1 MLRNWRGAEAERIA
15 REAGLG
21 ALRQGAEV
29 LLTEAQNEAP
39 VETGTLRRSGTVTE
53 ATDRVYV
60 SFNTPYAVR
69 QHEELEWR
77 HPLGGKAKY
86 LEDPFKR
93 MRDKIKRA
101 VQLATKKAL
110 RERR

>member
-1 MLRNWRGAEAERIA
+1 MLKFWRDAQVVKAA
-15 REAGLG
+15 REAGLA
-21 ALRQGAEV
+21 ALREGAEA

-39 VETGTLRRSGTVTE
+39 VETGTLRRSGTVTD
-53 ATDRVYV
+53 AGDKVYV

-93 MRDKIKRA
+93 MKDKIKRA
-101 VQLATKKAL
+101 VQLAIKKAL